1 MIAGTQ
7 TGTSNSSETPALLL
21 TGKEAFYIRH
31 FNGAYFYF
39 LQHLFS
45 VNHQLVIKYD
55 WYDANSRVKGKEIG
69 AAGNGFTA
77 ADIKYSTLGV
87 GYVYYMT
94 ENAKLMLYYARVWN
108 EKTSLPGYT
117 TDLKDNVFTCRLQ
130 FRF

>member
-1 MIAGTQ
+1 M
-7 TGTSNSSETPALLL
+7 
-21 TGKEAFYIRH
+21 
-31 FNGAYFYF
+31 
-39 LQHLFS
+39 
-45 VNHQLVIKYD
+45 
-55 WYDANSRVKGKEIG
+55 KGKEIG
-69 AAGNGFTA
+69 VAGNGFTA
-77 ADIKYSTLGV
+77 ADIKYSTLGI